1 MIVIDNGEAL
11 PGALNPHLRELIA
24 LRVSQLRRN
33 YDGPLKEI
41 VCFYVVEAG
50 DGQEQVAEALGFS
63 PLQNLIDGTTFGDPD
78 FTPSFEWM
86 TCHGAWFE
94 LVFLLTDDGF
104 GHILFVPNDPGTEF
118 DLHML
123 CLEYSCRCADA

>member
-1 MIVIDNGEAL
+1 MLTIHDGEVLPRAL
-11 PGALNPHLRELIA
+11 DLALRELIA
-24 LRVSQLRRN
+24 LRANQLRRN
-33 YDGPLKEI
+33 YNGPLEE
-41 VCFYVVEAG
+41 VACFYVVEAG

-63 PLQNLIDGTTFGDPD
+63 PLKNFVDDTTFGDPD

-123 CLEYSCRCADA
+123 CLEYSCRCVD

>member
-1 MIVIDNGEAL
+1 MLTIHDGEAL
-11 PGALNPHLRELIA
+11 PRALDPSLRELIT

-50 DGQEQVAEALGFS
+50 DDQEQMAQALGFN
-63 PLQNLIDGTTFGDPD
+63 PLTNLVDGTTFGDPD

-86 TCHGAWFE
+86 KCWGSWFE

-118 DLHML
+118 DLHSM
-123 CLEYSCRCADA
+123 CLAYACG

>member
-1 MIVIDNGEAL
+1 MLTIVDGEAL
-11 PGALNPHLRELIA
+11 PRALDPSLRALIT
-24 LRVSQLRRN
+24 LRVRQLRRN
-33 YDGPLKEI
+33 YDGPLQEI

-63 PLQNLIDGTTFGDPD
+63 PLKNLVDGTSFGDPD

-118 DLHML
+118 DLHLL
-123 CLEYSCRCADA
+123 CLTHGCSDSD